1 MRPDTNVLTAVA
13 LATAYRSMWDVSDAR
28 PNVPETWWDVPVA
41 VHLSHACAH
50 VECAMRD
57 PQSVDTDGLLHA
69 AHAMLRLAFV
79 QAQVGGKVCSKA

>member
-1 MRPDTNVLTAVA
+1 MRADTSALTAVA
-13 LATAYRSMWDVSDAR
+13 LAAAYRAMWDVSDAR

-41 VHLSHACAH
+41 VHLSHAYAH

-57 PQSVDTDGLLHA
+57 PQSVDTDGQLHA

-79 QAQVGGKVCSKA
+79 QALVGDVCSKT